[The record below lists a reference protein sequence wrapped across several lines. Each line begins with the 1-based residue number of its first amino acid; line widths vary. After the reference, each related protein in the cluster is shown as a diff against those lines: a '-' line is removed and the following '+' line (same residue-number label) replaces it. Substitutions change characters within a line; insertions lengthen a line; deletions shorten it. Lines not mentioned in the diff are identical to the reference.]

1 MTAEHRTQSAE
12 HSKQGTKHNEQGKE
26 LRAQSS
32 GISRQRRLFCW
43 RFFIAGA
50 VVFAAG
56 PAIAA
61 AAQGL
66 SAAELAGRVDRH
78 YNALHSLEVHFV
90 QRYAGMGMQRKEE
103 GVLLLKKPGKMRWT
117 YTDPDGKVFLL
128 DGRYGYFYS
137 PGETEAQKVEQKKL
151 DDLRSP
157 LRFLLGHT
165 ELEKELAGLTMT
177 PAGNGEFV
185 LAGVPKGLEQ
195 RVSALKITARPDGTI
210 RGMTIEETDG
220 VTNSFDFSGEADN
233 VPAPNAAFEFTPPPG
248 VHVVTGMPPV

>member
-1 MTAEHRTQSAE
+1 MSFAV
-12 HSKQGTKHNEQGKE
+12 
-26 LRAQSS
+26 
-32 GISRQRRLFCW
+32 
-43 RFFIAGA
+43 AGSVA
-50 VVFAAG
+50 R
-56 PAIAA
+56 AA
-61 AAQGL
+61 APQGL
-66 SAAELAGRVDRH
+66 TAAELAGRVDRH

-90 QRYAGMGMQRKEE
+90 QRYAGMGMQRKES

-117 YTDPDGKVFLL
+117 YTDPDGKLFLL

-137 PGETEAQKVEQKKL
+137 PGETEAQKVDEKKL

-165 ELEKELAGLTMT
+165 ELEKELAGLNVT
-177 PAGNGEFV
+177 PAANGDFV

-195 RVSALKITARPDGTI
+195 RVAALKITATPDGTI

-220 VTNSFDFSGEADN
+220 VTNSFDFSGELAN
-233 VPAPNAAFEFTPPPG
+233 APAPNSAFVFAPPAG